1 MNKKH
6 YIIIGSI
13 LATAG
18 IAVAW
23 LGSNAQKIPF
33 LKHADPFVLQAIV
46 LVLGIVA
53 AAAMTWIAT
62 RGDHKP
68 AEGAGGGGGSAEA
81 PAEVTDMSE
90 LLGEAEARLAVAQQ
104 EKDSKLGKL
113 PAIILLGETG
123 SAKTTTMVQSGSEP
137 ESLAGQVYEENN
149 ILPTPAANFWFA
161 HHTVFV
167 EMGGKLLGDSD
178 AWKTLIGR
186 LQPPK
191 AAALLGTAEQVP
203 RAALVC
209 VDAETLVSA
218 SPDPLA
224 VLARKLRAQL
234 AEVSHLLGI
243 NLPVY
248 VLFTRSDR
256 MLFFTEYFSKL
267 NNEEATRIL
276 GATLPIMTERQ
287 GIYAEQET
295 TRLAGVFEK
304 LFRQLCNARPTFLER
319 ESDPMQ
325 LAGMYEFPREF
336 RKIHQALVRF
346 LVELCRPS
354 QITVGPFLRGFYFS
368 GVRPV
373 MVNEVAPRRPSPP
386 ERSTRRLHGRDR
398 HVPGQG
404 RCVAQWS
411 GPTDSR
417 PAKGSAVDL
426 PESFLQ

>member
-123 SAKTTTMVQSGSEP
+123 SAKTTTMVQSGAEA

-167 EMGGKLLGDSD
+167 EMGGKLLADNN
-178 AWKTLIGR
+178 AWKTKQ
-186 LQPPK
+186 QPCWALPK
-191 AAALLGTAEQVP
+191 KFRAPPWYVWTLSPCSPPAPIHWPRWPANCEPSWPRSRACLASIFRCMCYS
-203 RAALVC
+203 RAAIASC
-209 VDAETLVSA
+209 SSPNISA
-218 SPDPLA
+218 S
-224 VLARKLRAQL
+224 
-234 AEVSHLLGI
+234 
-243 NLPVY
+243 
-248 VLFTRSDR
+248 
-256 MLFFTEYFSKL
+256 
-267 NNEEATRIL
+267 
-276 GATLPIMTERQ
+276 
-287 GIYAEQET
+287 
-295 TRLAGVFEK
+295 
-304 LFRQLCNARPTFLER
+304 
-319 ESDPMQ
+319 
-325 LAGMYEFPREF
+325 
-336 RKIHQALVRF
+336 
-346 LVELCRPS
+346 
-354 QITVGPFLRGFYFS
+354 
-368 GVRPV
+368 
-373 MVNEVAPRRPSPP
+373 
-386 ERSTRRLHGRDR
+386 
-398 HVPGQG
+398 
-404 RCVAQWS
+404 
-411 GPTDSR
+411 
-417 PAKGSAVDL
+417 
-426 PESFLQ
+426 